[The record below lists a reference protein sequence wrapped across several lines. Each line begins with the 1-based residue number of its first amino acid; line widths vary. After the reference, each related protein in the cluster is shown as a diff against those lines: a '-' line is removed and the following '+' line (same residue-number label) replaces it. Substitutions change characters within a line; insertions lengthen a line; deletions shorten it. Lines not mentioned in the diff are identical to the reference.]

1 MCAGFIPFS
10 VSSWS
15 WYHPSLLILI
25 DLDIPE
31 TFRTRVPYRICIIFW
46 LVHIFLLYF
55 SINMNLIACLVSLVA
70 ADISWAGL
78 VVLRL
83 KHQPPSLVSILDC
96 NELVPSG
103 VASKRR
109 IHQVNVHALV
119 DEYSM
124 YWGITLE
131 VPMLIDGKPRTQAM
145 SVPKQQPSSLSFVS
159 MAGWSTN
166 SSCPA
171 ALPFMVHILLY
182 LSPSDYETDSQVFA
196 FPLYNDVWT
205 IHRAVM
211 LSFQFGEAIYSIL
224 TSISHRRS
232 IKLEERQGSYL
243 GSYTLNVE
251 FCFEILWS
259 QIKWMLIFKTHVL
272 VNCDE
277 WSSAGLVSAW
287 PQSCG

>member
-1 MCAGFIPFS
+1 MRWIHSFLS
-10 VSSWS
+10 SSWS
-15 WYHPSLLILI
+15 WYHSSLLILI
-25 DLDIPE
+25 DLDISE

-109 IHQVNVHALV
+109 IHQRTSRRVQHVLRNHVVA
-119 DEYSM
+119 M
-124 YWGITLE
+124 E

-224 TSISHRRS
+224 TSSF
-232 IKLEERQGSYL
+232 
-243 GSYTLNVE
+243 N
-251 FCFEILWS
+251 
-259 QIKWMLIFKTHVL
+259 
-272 VNCDE
+272 
-277 WSSAGLVSAW
+277 
-287 PQSCG
+287 